1 MGKLNIIDYKLA
13 YDYYLECKDINKVQ
27 KHFKHRKE
35 LIRKEWNNLGL
46 EYPIKRIYKTG
57 YNLPT
62 GPRIN
67 KSLDIDYFKIID
79 TEAKA
84 YFLGLIAADGCVRI
98 KKDKISGNSYVFSL
112 SLQEQDKYILEIL
125 VSEIKHS
132 IDLKYYKS
140 KEVIAPSSKKVYQS
154 TPAWRIDVHN
164 RLFVENLFNQ
174 GIHPRKSTE
183 GFGKLELPIKLRPHF
198 IRGYFDGDGCI
209 GLYHKTLNPIVYI
222 CSKTTNILDLIASW
236 LPKSINTYRRIGE
249 GEVTYLHI
257 RRQSVLPFWDFI
269 QPNDYR
275 LVLQRKLNKF
285 ELFRTYVEQST
296 LANSVNSGKGENPNP
311 EPSTIEIL

>member
-125 VSEIKHS
+125 VSELKHFMS
-132 IDLKYYKS
+132 LKYYKS
-140 KEVIAPSSKKVYQS
+140 KKVKINSEGKTYQASPS
-154 TPAWRIDVHN
+154 WRIDIHN
-164 RLFVENLFNQ
+164 RVFVENLYNQ
-174 GIHPRKSTE
+174 GMHPRKSIE
-183 GFGKLELPIKLRPHF
+183 GFGKINIPKELQPHF

-209 GLYHKTLNPIVYI
+209 GVYQKGASPIVYI
-222 CSKTTNILDLIASW
+222 CSKTTDILDLLASW
-236 LPKSINTYRRIGE
+236 FPKNIDTYKRTRKE
-249 GEVTYLHI
+249 GMSYLYI
-257 RRQSVLPFWDFI
+257 KRQSILPFWDFI
-269 QPNDYR
+269 KPVDYK

>member
-1 MGKLNIIDYKLA
+1 MGKLNIINYKLA

-35 LIRKEWNNLGL
+35 LIRKEWSNLGL

-62 GPRIN
+62 GPKIN
-67 KSLDIDYFKIID
+67 RSLDVDYFKIIN

-98 KKDKISGNSYVFSL
+98 KKDKISGNSYTFSL
-112 SLQEQDKYILEIL
+112 GLQEQDKYILETL
-125 VSEIKHS
+125 GLEIKHS
-132 IDLKYYKS
+132 MDLKYYKS
-140 KEVIAPSSKKVYQS
+140 KEVIVSSNKKVYQS
-154 TPAWRIDVHN
+154 TPAWRIDVHS

-183 GFGKLELPIKLRPHF
+183 GFGNLQLPIELRSHF

-209 GLYHKTLNPIVYI
+209 GVYQKAASPIVYM
-222 CSKTTNILDLIASW
+222 CSKTTGILDLIASW
-236 LPKSINTYRRIGE
+236 LPKEIDTYSRMNSAGI
-249 GEVTYLHI
+249 TYLHI
-257 RRQSVLPFWDFI
+257 KRKSVLAFWDFI
-269 QPNDYR
+269 KPVDYK

-296 LANSVNSGKGENPNP
+296 YANSVNSGKGENPNP
-311 EPSTIEIL
+311 EPSAIEIL